1 VRLKRRCGGRE
12 TPFFADAKKGFLLGF
27 APWRKS
33 LCMAGFLATFFFFVI
48 MRFYSNANNI
58 MTNIALKRCFD
69 QIILRITRF
78 MSNGESFV
86 NFMSAVINDRRYA

>member
-1 VRLKRRCGGRE
+1 
-12 TPFFADAKKGFLLGF
+12 
-27 APWRKS
+27 
-33 LCMAGFLATFFFFVI
+33 
-48 MRFYSNANNI
+48 